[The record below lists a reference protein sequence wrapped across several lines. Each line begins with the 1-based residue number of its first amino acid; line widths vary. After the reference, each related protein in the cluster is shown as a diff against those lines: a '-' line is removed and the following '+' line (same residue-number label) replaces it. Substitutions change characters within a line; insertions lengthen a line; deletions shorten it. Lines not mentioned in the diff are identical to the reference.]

1 MPVHGRAELQRI
13 AGLLKPFAV
22 MRTLFAGGLVLEPQV
37 AAHAEAMFVVLS
49 DPAIYEY
56 ENEPPWSV
64 NELRERF
71 AALES
76 RVSPNGQEQWLNW
89 VVRLPDGQ
97 LAGYVQATVRS
108 GGTATIAYEFASAF
122 WGRGHA
128 RRSLEAMIAE
138 LAEGYGVSEF
148 SAVLKQVNHRS
159 LRLLERL
166 GFTMATA
173 EVHALREVERDE
185 HLMWRR

>member
-1 MPVHGRAELQRI
+1 
-13 AGLLKPFAV
+13 
-22 MRTLFAGGLVLEPQV
+22 MRTLVAGDLELEPQV

-71 AALES
+71 VELEA
-76 RVSPNGQEQWLNW
+76 RVSPNGKEQWLNW

-97 LAGYVQATVRS
+97 LAGYVQATVRH
-108 GGTATIAYEFASAF
+108 GGQATIAYEFASAF

-128 RRSLEAMIAE
+128 RRSLEAMFDE

-148 SAVLKQVNHRS
+148 SAVLKQTNHRS

-166 GFTMATA
+166 GFTLTSPAA
-173 EVHALREVERDE
+173 HARREVERDE
-185 HLMWRR
+185 HLMVRSLRAA